1 MTMSK
6 ESECEFKA
14 RYLQS
19 ELDDYRAAD
28 ERRAEQEERARR
40 ERRREREEEFRAAAR
55 QADDWPEA
63 LRKGAALYRR
73 KGASTEIGDDD
84 APFWENS
91 ARACERA
98 LEIWKAVERDGATEI
113 ADLEARI
120 LALRDVMRQETAR
133 RLRLA
138 EPLIEEYA
146 QTAHALLTLTPE
158 GFLDW

>member
-98 LEIWKAVERDGATEI
+98 LEIWKAVRRREP
-113 ADLEARI
+113 
-120 LALRDVMRQETAR
+120 AR
-133 RLRLA
+133 RLGRA